1 MRSIRTICSR
11 SASRFG
17 LLGRVLGTKNITIY
31 LIALAIILTL
41 NFLLPRLMP
50 GDPLMAIYGDEALVQ
65 MSPQLKA
72 DLVQRFALDQ
82 SLWQQFGAYLKGLF
96 TGDLGYSYYYN
107 APVFDVILGRLPWT
121 LLLVGLSL
129 VLSTFVGI
137 FLGIESGWRRGS
149 RLDRGMLAGMMS
161 LNGFPDFFIGTVLL
175 LVFGVTL
182 GLLPL
187 SGAVTPYSG
196 LSGGALLLDV
206 LKHLVLPLTAL
217 TLTHLTAAY
226 LLTRNTMITV
236 LKEPFM
242 LTARSKGLSPRALK
256 YHHAGRNSMLP
267 VLTMTGIWVGVLITG
282 TLFIEIIF
290 SYPGLGH
297 LMYEALLFRDYVVI
311 QGVLLLLATVVL
323 AINLLVDLSY
333 TKIDPRVSYA
343 H

>member
-1 MRSIRTICSR
+1 MIRTARVWLR
-11 SASRFG
+11 SWLG
-17 LLGRVLGTKNITIY
+17 LMYRVLRTKNLTIY
-31 LIALAIILTL
+31 IIALVIILAL

-72 DLVQRFALDQ
+72 DLVHRFALDQ
-82 SLWQQFGAYLKGLF
+82 SLIDQFGAYLKGLF

-107 APVFDVILGRLPWT
+107 ASVFDVILGRLPWT

-129 VLSTFVGI
+129 VLSTGI
-137 FLGIESGWRRGS
+137 GIVLGIESGWRRGS
-149 RLDRGMLAGMMS
+149 RTDRALLGGLMS
-161 LNGFPDFFIGTVLL
+161 LNGFPDFFIGMVLL

-187 SGAVTPYSG
+187 SGALTPYSG

-206 LKHLVLPLTAL
+206 LKHLILPLAAL
-217 TLTHLTAAY
+217 TLAHVAAAY

-242 LTARSKGLSPRALK
+242 LTAKAKGLLPRRIK
-256 YHHAGRNSMLP
+256 YRHAGRNSMLP
-267 VLTMTGIWVGVLITG
+267 VLTMTGVWVGTLITG
-282 TLFIEIIF
+282 TIFIEIIF

-297 LMYEALLFRDYVVI
+297 LMYQALLFRDYVVV
-311 QGVLLLLATVVL
+311 QGVLLLVAIVVL
-323 AINLLVDLSY
+323 GINFMVDLSY